1 MAPTLKLRCVN
12 IICISI
18 LLALMGCMDELGDE
32 GFSTSYA
39 EYCASCHG
47 ENLEG
52 TGIGPALMGRDLKHG
67 ETIESLRL
75 SIQKG
80 FPEAGMPAWTGNLD
94 DGVVQGLAIYIA
106 DVRAG
111 RAEYFDFQ
119 VVDEELLVPE
129 RTIRSEV
136 LDFRLEVVSNEI
148 HKHPFSIAPMRDGNI
163 LVTEKTRGLR
173 IVRPDGSISERNYEQ
188 TGAWSYTPRKMGG

>member
-52 TGIGPALMGRDLKHG
+52 TGIGPALIGRDLKHG

-75 SIQKG
+75 SIKKG

-111 RAEYFDFQ
+111 RSEYFDFQ
-119 VVDEELLVPE
+119 VVDEAV
-129 RTIRSEV
+129 
-136 LDFRLEVVSNEI
+136 
-148 HKHPFSIAPMRDGNI
+148 
-163 LVTEKTRGLR
+163 
-173 IVRPDGSISERNYEQ
+173 
-188 TGAWSYTPRKMGG
+188 SYTHLTLPTSIQV